1 MSNIVTGLLPLCIQK
16 GKVMHNT
23 WYHIENIETVDSPSI
38 VLYKEHLAYNIGK
51 MVSLVDGQTDR
62 LMPHIKTNKMP
73 KVMQLMLESGI
84 QKFKASTISEAEIAA
99 EAGAATV
106 LIAHQLV
113 GPKVDRLLNM
123 MPQYPATEFATLVDN
138 VDSAELL
145 NQKAEE
151 KGLKV
156 QVYIDI
162 NNGMNRS
169 GIEVGPRLD
178 ELIAYLKIC
187 KSLVLSGLHAYD
199 GHLRDPDF
207 ELRNQ
212 QIEKGVQDVETYFDA
227 LRLDYPKA
235 QLICG
240 GTPSFTSHL
249 LQEKRI
255 TSPGTCVLWDW
266 GYGEKL
272 TEQDFK
278 HAALLVTRII
288 SKPTDGIITVDLGHK
303 SVAAEN
309 PIDKR
314 VKFVNLDGYEL
325 LSQSEEHGVIKVKE
339 WDNYKVGDVLYGIP
353 YHICPTINLHD
364 EVSVIE
370 SGKKT
375 DTWEITARK
384 RKLTF

>member
-1 MSNIVTGLLPLCIQK
+1 MTNWYEIQ
-16 GKVMHNT
+16 
-23 WYHIENIETVDSPSI
+23 NIETVDSPSI
-38 VLYKEHLAYNIGK
+38 ALYKEHLSFNIQK
-51 MVSLVDGQTDR
+51 MIALVDGETKR

-73 KVMQLMLESGI
+73 KVMELLLAAGI
-84 QKFKASTISEAEIAA
+84 SNFKASTIAEAEIAA
-99 EAGAATV
+99 EVGAKSV

-113 GPKVDRLLNM
+113 GPKVDRFLGLIKH
-123 MPQYPATEFATLVDN
+123 YPKTQFSTILDN
-138 VDSAELL
+138 VDTAELL
-145 NQKAEE
+145 NQKASEL
-151 KGLKV
+151 GLTID
-156 QVYIDI
+156 VYIDI

-169 GIEVGPRLD
+169 GIEIGPKLD
-178 ELIAYLKIC
+178 ELVAYLKIC
-187 KSLVLSGLHAYD
+187 KSLHFKGLHAYD
-199 GHLRDPDF
+199 GHLRDKDF
-207 ELRNQ
+207 TIRREK
-212 QIEKGVQDVETYFDA
+212 IEKGVKDVETYFEA
-227 LRLDYPKA
+227 LRVDYPA
-235 QLICG
+235 AELICG
-240 GTPSFTSHL
+240 GTPSFTSHV

-288 SKPTDGIITVDLGHK
+288 SKPTEGIITVDLGHK

-314 VKFVNLDGYEL
+314 VKFLNLDGYEL
-325 LSQSEEHGVIKVKE
+325 LSQSEEHGVIQVKE
-339 WDNYKVGDVLYGIP
+339 WEKYKVGDVLYGIP

-370 SGKKT
+370 NGKKI